1 MPEWLTNTFA
11 SDTELG
17 LRASLARLTVA
28 LVLGIAVAGIY
39 RFTRGA
45 RTQRPLL
52 ATLVMLSVLLS
63 ITTLVIGDN
72 VARAFSIVGALSI
85 VRFRTVVN
93 DTRDTAFVI
102 FAVAVGMA
110 AGAGYFMIP
119 FVSLPFVFLAAWM
132 FDPRTTNR
140 SSKGL
145 AFELTVKIASG
156 SVAESTIVSVLANA
170 TKRCAL
176 RGMSTMKSGA
186 AFERVYTVRLDNDAA
201 SIKLVEMINA
211 IEGVQSVDLKRD

>member
-1 MPEWLTNTFA
+1 
-11 SDTELG
+11 
-17 LRASLARLTVA
+17 
-28 LVLGIAVAGIY
+28 
-39 RFTRGA
+39 
-45 RTQRPLL
+45 
-52 ATLVMLSVLLS
+52 
-63 ITTLVIGDN
+63 
-72 VARAFSIVGALSI
+72 
-85 VRFRTVVN
+85 
-93 DTRDTAFVI
+93 
-102 FAVAVGMA
+102 
-110 AGAGYFMIP
+110 MIP

>member
-85 VRFRTVVN
+85 VRFRTVVD

-119 FVSLPFVFLAAWM
+119 FVSLPFVFLAAWTRVRV
-132 FDPRTTNR
+132 DGQDRIRVGCGKHNRERPRKRNEAVRAARHVDDEERR
-140 SSKGL
+140 SIR
-145 AFELTVKIASG
+145 A
-156 SVAESTIVSVLANA
+156 
-170 TKRCAL
+170 
-176 RGMSTMKSGA
+176 
-186 AFERVYTVRLDNDAA
+186 RLHRPTR
-201 SIKLVEMINA
+201 
-211 IEGVQSVDLKRD
+211 Q